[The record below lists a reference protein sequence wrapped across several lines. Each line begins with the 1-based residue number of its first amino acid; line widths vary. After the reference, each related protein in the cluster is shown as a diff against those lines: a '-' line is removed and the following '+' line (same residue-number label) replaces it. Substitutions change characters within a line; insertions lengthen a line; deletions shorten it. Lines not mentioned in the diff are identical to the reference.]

1 MLIEC
6 SNIKK
11 SFQGIPLLKDI
22 TFKVDNHDKIAIIG
36 VNGAGKTTILKII
49 YEELSLNILNIVPFS
64 SVISIKFNI
73 NDFQIGFILL
83 FIKKI

>member
-6 SNIKK
+6 SNITK

-22 TFKVDNHDKIAIIG
+22 TFKIDDHDKVAIIG

-49 YEELSLNILNIVPFS
+49 AGEENYDSG
-64 SVISIKFNI
+64 
-73 NDFQIGFILL
+73 DL
-83 FIKKI
+83 FCNKELTLGYLKQ

>member
-1 MLIEC
+1 MVKLLTVINMLIEC

-36 VNGAGKTTILKII
+36 VNGAGK
-49 YEELSLNILNIVPFS
+49 
-64 SVISIKFNI
+64 
-73 NDFQIGFILL
+73 LL
-83 FIKKI
+83 F